1 MTIWNAAC
9 DYDKNVMEQNV
20 EIYLRN
26 QARWGKKV
34 RFIGVSVD
42 KNQDDVKDTVDNNVW
57 YCIDQYWAYS
67 AYAKAGVIQTD

>member
-26 QARWGKKV
+26 
-34 RFIGVSVD
+34 
-42 KNQDDVKDTVDNNVW
+42 
-57 YCIDQYWAYS
+57 
-67 AYAKAGVIQTD
+67 

>member
-42 KNQDDVKDTVDNNVW
+42 KNLDDVKDTVDNNVW
-57 YCIDQYWAYS
+57 
-67 AYAKAGVIQTD
+67 